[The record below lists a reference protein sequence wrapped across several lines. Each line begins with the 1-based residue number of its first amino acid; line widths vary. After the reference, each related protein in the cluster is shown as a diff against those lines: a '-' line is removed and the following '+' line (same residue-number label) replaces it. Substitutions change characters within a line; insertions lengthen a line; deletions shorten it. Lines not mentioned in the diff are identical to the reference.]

1 MMQHMVPRNRI
12 AKEQYSIP
20 GRKSINH
27 ALNRRL
33 IFDISRY
40 QKMSIA
46 MTSCDLKSCYD
57 RVAHTPALLAM
68 LGYGI
73 PMEPMF
79 SMFHSIQYMQF
90 ITRTAYGDSG
100 KTFGG
105 MEEGFLAR
113 PQGLGQGN
121 GSGPPVWAVVSS
133 RMFEVLHKR
142 GLATDFT
149 TPITN

>member
-1 MMQHMVPRNRI
+1 MILKSAGIFDIDRLRTIVLYEADFNHNNKFLGRSMMQHTVPRNRI

-20 GRKSINH
+20 GRKSIDH

-57 RVAHTPALLAM
+57 RVAHTPDLLVM

-90 ITRTAYGDSG
+90 ITRTAYGDSE

-105 MEEGFLAR
+105 MEKGFLAR
-113 PQGLGQGN
+113 PHGLG
-121 GSGPPVWAVVSS
+121 
-133 RMFEVLHKR
+133 
-142 GLATDFT
+142 
-149 TPITN
+149 